1 MIDAALR
8 LRACD
13 LKLRHNIFN
22 KISKRKR
29 KEEKRMRNVQ
39 LRKRIEGQR
48 KRAGWL
54 KWKRQC
60 KPNWANNYQQCNT
73 KDKQRYNHTPIHNT
87 HNIHNTQWV
96 TTEPLQYSVQT
107 DICSKW
113 SMQWKQWD
121 AEVLRLESRERIV
134 SFSRLRGGR
143 LPSEFVFVLLF
154 VLLLVVM
161 LVVLLY
167 C

>member
-1 MIDAALR
+1 
-8 LRACD
+8 
-13 LKLRHNIFN
+13 
-22 KISKRKR
+22 
-29 KEEKRMRNVQ
+29 MRNVQ

-60 KPNWANNYQQCNT
+60 KPNRANNYQRCNA
-73 KDKQRYNHTPIHNT
+73 KDKDT
-87 HNIHNTQWV
+87 IHNTQWV

-134 SFSRLRGGR
+134 WFSRLRGGR
-143 LPSEFVFVLLF
+143 LPSEFVCVLCWYWL
-154 VLLLVVM
+154 VRYCCIVLLVV
-161 LVVLLY
+161 LY
-167 C
+167 CEVEYNIIEWHWNSFLNVILQC

>member
-1 MIDAALR
+1 MIDVAALR
-8 LRACD
+8 LRVCD

-48 KRAGWL
+48 KRAGWNE
-54 KWKRQC
+54 RDMTMQT
-60 KPNWANNYQQCNT
+60 KPRANNYQRCNI
-73 KDKQRYNHTPIHNT
+73 KDKDTTTPIHT
-87 HNIHNTQWV
+87 HNTQCV

-121 AEVLRLESRERIV
+121 AEVRRLESRERIV
-134 SFSRLRGGR
+134 WFSRLRGGR